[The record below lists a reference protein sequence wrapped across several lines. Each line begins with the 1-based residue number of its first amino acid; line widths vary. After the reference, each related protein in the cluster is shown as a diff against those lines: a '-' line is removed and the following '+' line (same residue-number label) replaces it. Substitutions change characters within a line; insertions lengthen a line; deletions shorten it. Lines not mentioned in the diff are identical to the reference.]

1 MIATCASP
9 ATTIIRCRAT
19 PVRTLTTVAQN
30 YNEIGRI
37 AVELLLHKINARFD
51 EDVEPHGN
59 ERAAQR
65 RDHAAHLG
73 LTAGYLTDLI

>member
-1 MIATCASP
+1 M
-9 ATTIIRCRAT
+9 
-19 PVRTLTTVAQN
+19 AQN

-59 ERAAQR
+59 ERVLLNAEIMLRTSA
-65 RDHAAHLG
+65 
-73 LTAGYLTDLI
+73 